1 MALGSVELL
10 FFEAALKKMTAEKR
24 RLGKTAQKA
33 NAKKVSL
40 ALKKAGKGIFL
51 RC

>member
-10 FFEAALKKMTAEKR
+10 LFEAALKKMTAEKR
-24 RLGKTAQKA
+24 RAGKASRKAASSKIALAQ
-33 NAKKVSL
+33 
-40 ALKKAGKGIFL
+40 KKAGKGIFL